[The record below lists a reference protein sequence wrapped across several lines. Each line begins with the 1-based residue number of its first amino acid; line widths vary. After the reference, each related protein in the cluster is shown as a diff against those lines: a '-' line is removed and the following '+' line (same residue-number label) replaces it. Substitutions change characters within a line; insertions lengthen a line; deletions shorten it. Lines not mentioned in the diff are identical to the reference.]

1 MHWVT
6 SKSHFRRLNKDSS
19 VVHEKR
25 WSKWKLRLLWGKAWF
40 FIIVRAWRRNAWL
53 TKPQTIFVGFNGSW
67 RKIPTTFL
75 LGKHNL
81 FWSFIPNKKVVHQH
95 YCNVTSFWA
104 LLAWFSVVKSGPKIR
119 YFHPIII
126 HGTLYFLGCRPPQ
139 LFKLWK
145 KPFERL
151 IHT

>member
-1 MHWVT
+1 MLERSQKKTMKRLEVTKAFEKLRNIMNGTYTDQILTSYFNYPCNYLIGQKPIYSILKVKLWKSMHWVT

-53 TKPQTIFVGFNGSW
+53 AKPQTIFVGFNGSW

-75 LGKHNL
+75 LGKHNS
-81 FWSFIPNKKVVHQH
+81 FWSFIPNKK
-95 YCNVTSFWA
+95 
-104 LLAWFSVVKSGPKIR
+104 
-119 YFHPIII
+119 
-126 HGTLYFLGCRPPQ
+126 
-139 LFKLWK
+139 
-145 KPFERL
+145 
-151 IHT
+151 